1 MTQSLMTYGIMPG
14 PTRSALAA
22 ALTAAG
28 FQVRNSNRMVPS
40 IQVLVREGT
49 GDEAE
54 VKKIVARHAPE
65 ADAMPP
71 GAPLYGIENYRAG
84 KP

>member
-1 MTQSLMTYGIMPG
+1 MTQTFMMYGIEPG
-14 PTRSALAA
+14 PTRSALVA

-28 FQVRNSNRMVPS
+28 FRVTNSNRMVPS
-40 IQVLVREGT
+40 IQVLVRDGT

-54 VKKIVARHAPE
+54 VKKIVARHAPAAE
-65 ADAMPP
+65 VMPP